1 MKQIK
6 FDNPF
11 FKKKLYNID
20 INQIEC
26 IENLYLKGETTPDIT
41 NVLKQKFNAYKS
53 QDKKSHK
60 FDIEQ
65 HITYEEMIEKL
76 YLSKL
81 KCYYCL
87 CDINIL
93 YNLKRQKNQ
102 WTLERLNNNL
112 GHYASNTCICC
123 LSCNLKRRTENHEYF
138 KKSKQTVII
147 KLEL

>member
-11 FKKKLYNID
+11 SKKKVYNVD

-26 IENLYLKGETTPDIT
+26 IETLYLKGETTPDIC

-81 KCYYCL
+81 KCYYCV

-93 YNLKRQKNQ
+93 YNVKRQKNQ

-112 GHYASNTCICC
+112 GHYATNTCICC